1 MHLGLL
7 REAGIICHLK
17 DEYTVTIDPLLSPAL
32 GGMKLMV
39 DEHDVERAK
48 ALLQESD
55 NRYLETV
62 TCPRCHQTGFT
73 AVTEVTRFNN
83 WKSKLKS
90 ILLTGQQERVKHFF
104 RCNHCHTTFSEVPG
118 DH

>member
-1 MHLGLL
+1 MLQ
-7 REAGIICHLK
+7 EAGIICHIK

-39 DEHDVERAK
+39 DEQDVERAK

-55 NRYLETV
+55 NRYLDTV
-62 TCPRCHQTGFT
+62 ICPKCHQAGFT
-73 AVTEVTRFNN
+73 AVTEVTRYNN
-83 WKSKLKS
+83 WKSKLRS
-90 ILLTGQQERVKHFF
+90 LLLTGQQETVKHFF
-104 RCNHCHTTFSEVPG
+104 RCNHCLTTFSELPA